1 MMPQMKLILKFVDIC
16 LFKAGPEDIPAN
28 KQLLG
33 WVLLAYF
40 VVSVL
45 INQIDMSFRV
55 SLWSSASEL
64 LVLAVFLYLLL
75 TINGYLLRYQQS
87 LTALAATGGLLGLL
101 ALPLLS
107 AFQQYSDQADS
118 NNFLLL
124 ALILLMFWSLMVT
137 AHIFRRALDTSAGKA
152 VALTMFYVLV
162 AIIINGLVRSG
173 VA

>member
-1 MMPQMKLILKFVDIC
+1 MPQMKLIQKFVDIC

-40 VVSVL
+40 IVSVL
-45 INQIDMSFRV
+45 INQIDMSFRISV
-55 SLWSSASEL
+55 WSSFSEL
-64 LVLAVFLYLLL
+64 IVLAAFLYVLLK
-75 TINGYLLRYQQS
+75 INGYLLRYQQS
-87 LTALAATGGLLGLL
+87 LAALAATGSLLGLL
-101 ALPLLS
+101 ALPFLS
-107 AFQQYSDQADS
+107 AFHQYSDQANT

-124 ALILLMFWSLMVT
+124 ALMLLMFWSLMVT

-152 VALTMFYVLV
+152 VALTVFYVLV